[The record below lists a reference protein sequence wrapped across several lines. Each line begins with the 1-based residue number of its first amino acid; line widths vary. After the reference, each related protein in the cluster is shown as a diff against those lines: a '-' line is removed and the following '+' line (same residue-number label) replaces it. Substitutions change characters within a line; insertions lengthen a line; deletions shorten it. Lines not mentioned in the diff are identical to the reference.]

1 MRNAPWRRLTTLVSR
16 FDGRIRI
23 PRQEGAM
30 PEFREARRSLTSLL
44 APLEK
49 RVLLRLAARMP
60 RWVNSDH
67 LTVLALVAMLLAG
80 LSYWLARASDAGL
93 LLVVVCLAVNW
104 FGDSLDGT
112 LARVRQ
118 HQRPRYGFYVDH
130 VVDAVGAVFLFGGL
144 GLSGYMSPMVALSLL
159 AAYLL
164 LLVET
169 FLATYTLGTFTM
181 SYFKVGP
188 TELRILLAIGNLVV
202 LVHPMSGIFGRTY
215 RLFDVSGVI
224 AIGGMAITLAVAVA
238 THTRALY
245 LAEPLPDALVS
256 GDRWP
261 VVGGRWT
268 VADETL
274 PQV

>member
-1 MRNAPWRRLTTLVSR
+1 
-16 FDGRIRI
+16 
-23 PRQEGAM
+23 M
-30 PEFREARRSLTSLL
+30 PEFREAGRSLTSLL

-49 RVLLRLAARMP
+49 RVLLWLAARMP

-80 LSYWLARASDAGL
+80 LSYWLARVSDVGL
-93 LLVVVCLAVNW
+93 LLVVVCLALNW

-112 LARVRQ
+112 LARVRR

-130 VVDAVGAVFLFGGL
+130 MVDAVGTVFLFGGL
-144 GLSGYMSPMVALSLL
+144 GMSGYMNPMVALALL

-169 FLATYTLGTFTM
+169 FLATYTLSTFTM

-188 TELRILLAIGNLVV
+188 TELRILLAIGNLVL
-202 LVHPMSGIFGRTY
+202 LVHPMCEIFGRTY

-245 LAEPLPDALVS
+245 LAEPLPGEPVN
-256 GDRWP
+256 GDRWL
-261 VVGGRWT
+261 VVS
-268 VADETL
+268 DTL